1 VPGDEYD
8 EYDEYDDKNEDVGG
22 DHDNDNDGR

>member
-1 VPGDEYD
+1 VPAD

-22 DHDNDNDGR
+22 DHDNDNDGREG